1 MIRKVTK
8 CQRKGYAWTISR
20 ETPQMTTKLT
30 QDNRME
36 IFKKIFFYSWG
47 ERLKNENSY
56 DVEGRTI

>member
-20 ETPQMTTKLT
+20 ETPQKLT
-30 QDNRME
+30 QNNRME

-56 DVEGRTI
+56 DVEGRKI